1 MLIKRMQ
8 TKRDCFKKHPQNPL
22 QNVNPRFPKTFAPHF
37 PAFSWPLYTSSLRE
51 ARRKILFSPLQL
63 PLLLRKRQ
71 LKSNYTH
78 SYEATPAIMPK
89 PVFVPLFNH
98 ALANLLT
105 QKSLRTMYYCSRQP
119 AISLRSSAETALYI
133 TVATAAMTSR
143 LERTSV
149 KLNTWKP

>member
-8 TKRDCFKKHPQNPL
+8 TKRDCFKKYPQNPL

-78 SYEATPAIMPK
+78 SYEAAPAIMPK
-89 PVFVPLFNH
+89 PVFVPFGQLGTSSIKYIKIAMPFV
-98 ALANLLT
+98 LLLT
-105 QKSLRTMYYCSRQP
+105 PT
-119 AISLRSSAETALYI
+119 IH
-133 TVATAAMTSR
+133 
-143 LERTSV
+143 
-149 KLNTWKP
+149 